1 MALTREA
8 QLARD
13 GGPAEEGADLVIPLS
28 FASEQ
33 PYERWWGV
41 EILDCSPESVI
52 LDRLQDGGPLLFN
65 HQWDELLGHHVPGTV
80 RVDADRVCRADV
92 AVAWAADDGKTIR
105 MIEGGHLTKTSVGY
119 EIITVL
125 EQTTSKA
132 GERIERQLDGRAFES
147 VVERAHR
154 DTRGDVAAFR
164 RALDR
169 IAGPF
174 ERAEG
179 EPMVYRV
186 VKWHPLENSL
196 VTVPADT
203 SVGVG
208 RNLDTTAAEPQ
219 PITPNPATTLEVI
232 MTDAL
237 QVAAD
242 KAAEIAAAE
251 KRAAQSAADAA
262 RAAISEI
269 MAIGDQFAEFDGPA
283 LARAAISAGKPVDV
297 FRRELMEEISKRGKR
312 WQPEV
317 GMSKNEAQGFSLMRA
332 LEAMATGDWSKAGLE
347 RAASDAV
354 KDLMQRSGITQQ
366 GTGKGFFVPI
376 EVQKRDLVVGT
387 ATAGGNAVATNL
399 RPQDFISLLRARTL
413 GDTLGVRR
421 LTGLVGNVD
430 ITRQTGAATA
440 YWVGE
445 NAAGTE
451 SQQTLGLMQLRPKG
465 LVAYTEVGRLLRQ
478 QMTPDAD
485 AFVMDDLAKQMG
497 LARDL
502 ALFAGTGAS
511 NQPTGIL
518 STAGIGSVTGTS
530 LGYAGALE
538 FQTDV
543 AGANALVA
551 GCRYV
556 TTPIVA
562 ALLATRQR
570 FASTDTPIWTG
581 NILDGQVAGF
591 QAHTSTQIPAGTMI
605 FGDFSE
611 VVEAEWG
618 VLEID
623 VNPYANFQAGT
634 IGIRAF
640 SYVDIGV
647 RTAGAFSAASSI
659 T

>member
-8 QLARD
+8 QLTHD
-13 GGPAEEGADLVIPLS
+13 GGPAEEGADLVVPLS
-28 FASEQ
+28 FASER

-65 HQWDELLGHHVPGTV
+65 HEWDELLGHHVPGSV

-92 AVAWAADDGKTIR
+92 SVAWAADDGKTIKL
-105 MIEGGHLTKTSVGY
+105 ITGGHLTKTSVGY
-119 EIITVL
+119 EIISVI
-125 EQTTSKA
+125 EQAVSRA
-132 GERIERQLDGRAFES
+132 GERIERTLDGRSFES
-147 VVERAHR
+147 IVERAHR
-154 DTRGDVAAFR
+154 DARGDLAAFR
-164 RALDR
+164 RSLDHL
-169 IAGPF
+169 AGPF

-179 EPMVYRV
+179 EPTVYRV
-186 VKWHPLENSL
+186 VKWRPLENSL

-208 RNLDTTAAEPQ
+208 RSLDPAAAAPQ
-219 PITPNPATTLEVI
+219 PQPPNPATTLEVI
-232 MTDAL
+232 MTEAV

-242 KAAEIAAAE
+242 KAAEIRAAE
-251 KRAAQSAADAA
+251 QRASQSAADAT
-262 RAAISEI
+262 RAAIGEI
-269 MAIGDQFAEFDGPA
+269 MAIGDQFPEYDGPA
-283 LARAAISAGKPVDV
+283 LARAAISANKPVDV
-297 FRRELMEEISKRGKR
+297 FRRELMEEISKRGKK

-317 GMSKNEAQGFSLMRA
+317 GMSAPEAKRFSLMRA
-332 LEAMATGDWSKAGLE
+332 LEAMASGDWSKAGLE
-347 RAASDAV
+347 REASNAV
-354 KDLMQRSGITQQ
+354 EENMKRSGIVQQ
-366 GTGKGFFVPI
+366 GSGRGFFVPI

-387 ATAGGNAVATNL
+387 ATAGGNAVATQL

-413 GDTLGVRR
+413 SDSLGVRR

-485 AFVMDDLAKQMG
+485 MFVMDDLAKQMA
-497 LARDL
+497 LAIDL

-530 LGYAGALE
+530 LDYAKALE

-543 AGANALVA
+543 AGANALSA
-551 GCRYV
+551 GCCYV
-556 TTPIVA
+556 TTPTVA

-581 NILDGQVAGF
+581 NVLDGQVAGF
-591 QAHTSTQIPAGTMI
+591 QARTSTQIPAGAML

-611 VVEAEWG
+611 VVQAEWG

-623 VNPYANFQAGT
+623 INPYANFQAGT
-634 IGIRAF
+634 IGTRAF
-640 SYVDIGV
+640 SYVDVGV